1 MSVTPE
7 GIKKSGIRRFGR
19 SVFLILLPL
28 LLAIVCWGFGR
39 LHISVA
45 AIFRFLND
53 GIRAGQWDQRLFS
66 VLINLRLPRIIL
78 ALACGAALSV
88 SGATFQSV
96 FANPLAS
103 PDTLAVAAGAG
114 FGAALALYNRQNM
127 IGVQLSAMGFGFI
140 AVCLTYA
147 VSRIKGRV
155 TTIMIVLSGMVVAA
169 LFQAGISLIMTLAE
183 SEAML
188 PAITFWLMGSLAS
201 ARFNTLLYGMPLIII
216 GMTLIFAMRWRLNVM
231 ALSDDEARTL
241 GVNVQRMRLVFSLAA
256 TMMIAAAVSMAGQ
269 IGWVG
274 LLIPH
279 ICRMC
284 FGSDHRDVIPAS
296 ISFGGSFLLLID
308 SFARTASAAEIPLS
322 IITAI
327 LGAPLFIFLLHSS
340 KGDGL

>member
-1 MSVTPE
+1 MTAKPE
-7 GIKKSGIRRFGR
+7 GIQKSGIRRLGR
-19 SVFLILLPL
+19 SLFLILLPL

-39 LHISVA
+39 LHVSVA

-53 GIRAGQWDQRLFS
+53 GIRTGQWDQRLFS

-78 ALACGAALSV
+78 ALSCGAALSV

-96 FANPLAS
+96 FTNPLAS

-127 IGVQLSAMGFGFI
+127 IGVQLSAMAFGFI
-140 AVCLTYA
+140 AVCLTYV

-183 SEAML
+183 TEAML

-201 ARFNTLLYGMPLIII
+201 ARFNTLIYGMPLIII

-340 KGDGL
+340 KGDEL

>member
-1 MSVTPE
+1 MSVMPE
-7 GIKKSGIRRFGR
+7 EIQNGGKRRFGR
-19 SVFLILLPL
+19 SLFLILLPL

-53 GIRAGQWDQRLFS
+53 GIRSGVWDQRLFS

-78 ALACGAALSV
+78 AIACGSALSV
-88 SGATFQSV
+88 SGAAFQSV

-114 FGAALALYNRQNM
+114 FGAALALYNRRSM
-127 IGVQLSAMGFGFI
+127 IGVQLSATAFGFI
-140 AVCLTYA
+140 AVVLTYA

-155 TTIMIVLSGMVVAA
+155 TTVMIVLSGMVVAA

-201 ARFNTLLYGMPLIII
+201 ARFNTLLYGMPLIVI
-216 GMTLIFAMRWRLNVM
+216 GMTLIFALRWRLNVM

-241 GVNVQRMRLVFSLAA
+241 GVNVRRMRLVFSLAA

-308 SFARTASAAEIPLS
+308 SFARSASAAEIPLS